1 MVALLVHWLISGVSL
16 LIVAYILPGIQVR
29 GFGTALIAA
38 IVIGFINATLGFI
51 LKLLTL
57 PLTLLT
63 FGLFLL
69 VINALMLQLASSLV
83 PGFLVSGFWS
93 AFFGAIVLSLVS
105 MALRSLIA

>member
-1 MVALLVHWLISGVSL
+1 MVALLVHWLISAVSL
-16 LIVAYILPGIQVR
+16 LIVAYLISGIEVR

-38 IVIGFINATLGFI
+38 LVIGLVNATLGFI
-51 LKLLTL
+51 LKVLTL

-69 VINALMLQLASSLV
+69 VINALMLQLAAHLV
-83 PGFLVSGFWS
+83 PGFAVSGFWS

-105 MALRSLIA
+105 MVLRSLIP